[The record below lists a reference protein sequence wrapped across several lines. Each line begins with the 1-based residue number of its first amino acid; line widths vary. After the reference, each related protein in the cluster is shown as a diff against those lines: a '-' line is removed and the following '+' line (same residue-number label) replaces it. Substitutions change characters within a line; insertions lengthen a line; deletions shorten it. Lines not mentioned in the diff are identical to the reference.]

1 MKTYASWIGA
11 DLPTESEWEYVS
23 RGTES
28 RSFPWGESANSLC
41 PGNIA
46 QIRHASTGFSG
57 CGLSQPE
64 TTAPVC
70 TRTNG
75 STPEGVCDM
84 AGNVSEWTLDAY
96 YSDHS
101 GAPVDGS
108 ARCPEEDC
116 ADGDMRTIK
125 GGYYDDFADY
135 TRGGFRSGA
144 GTAGDATIGARV
156 VRIPLGA
163 F

>member
-1 MKTYASWIGA
+1 
-11 DLPTESEWEYVS
+11 
-23 RGTES
+23 
-28 RSFPWGESANSLC
+28 
-41 PGNIA
+41 
-46 QIRHASTGFSG
+46 
-57 CGLSQPE
+57 
-64 TTAPVC
+64 
-70 TRTNG
+70 
-75 STPEGVCDM
+75 M

-96 YSDHS
+96 YSDHI

-116 ADGDMRTIK
+116 ADGDMRTTK

-144 GTAGDATIGARV
+144 ATAGDATIGARV